1 VRLDL
6 RSPHYPDTR
15 KIKCVQGRIPL
26 RSALPIAVTVN
37 EVMDKVVAI
46 DSSQTIGEAID
57 KMVKTNSFSLLVE
70 KNGLPVG
77 VVTDRDILRRFAT
90 TGHFPEKMRVEEI
103 MSSPIITI
111 ESNARVGEALKTM
124 VDKKVRRLYVVE
136 RGKVIGRVTHSEV
149 SKTLVEVLI
158 DVNDIVHQL

>member
-1 VRLDL
+1 
-6 RSPHYPDTR
+6 
-15 KIKCVQGRIPL
+15 
-26 RSALPIAVTVN
+26 
-37 EVMDKVVAI
+37 MDKVVAI
-46 DSSQTIGEAID
+46 DSSQTIAEAID

-77 VVTDRDILRRFAT
+77 VVTDRDILRRFAA
-90 TGHFPEKMRVEEI
+90 TGHYPDKMRVEEI